1 MTELNLTQAVEK
13 FALTTCH
20 LMDDDL
26 DREWTWRAYSEG
38 VRYAMF
44 RTYEELRTLAAVLIT
59 ERTTKGSP
67 ISTAHHSLAQYH
79 AAYRDLQAIL
89 TGLDESLLN
98 KSPGPDEWPLRII
111 LGHILSAEREFFA
124 RIWHAV
130 QRYRNADNFR
140 RTSPHQPKPQ
150 DFASEDE
157 DFLDEEEPE
166 EEVDNGLPHPVE
178 MTDEEVAEF
187 VGSYEEFERTMNRL
201 SIPGVMAYYD
211 SLHKRVLRELTDIK
225 GFELEAESLWWEGT
239 PFTVEFRLHRLDAH
253 LRQHTVQ
260 IEKTLDALG
269 YPASEPRRLLRLIYA
284 ALADVDSAIIGDWGM
299 GKAER
304 RELAGKIS
312 VRADEIKAI
321 FNP

>member
-13 FALTTCH
+13 FALTTSH
-20 LMDDDL
+20 LADDDL
-26 DREWTWRAYSEG
+26 DREWSWRAYNEG

-44 RTYEELRTLAAVLIT
+44 RTYEELRTLAAVLIA

-67 ISTAHHSLAQYH
+67 ITTAHHSLAQYH
-79 AAYRDLQAIL
+79 AAYRDLQAMLI
-89 TGLDESLLN
+89 GLDDALLTEAPAPN
-98 KSPGPDEWPLRII
+98 EWPLRVI
-111 LGHILSAEREFFA
+111 LGHTLAAEREFFA

-130 QRYRNADNFR
+130 QKLRKTDIA
-140 RTSPHQPKPQ
+140 
-150 DFASEDE
+150 EDE
-157 DFLDEEEPE
+157 E
-166 EEVDNGLPHPVE
+166 LPPVE
-178 MTDEEVAEF
+178 MTPDEVSEF
-187 VGSYEEFERTMNRL
+187 VGSYDDFERTINRL
-201 SIPGVMAYYD
+201 SISGIMAFYD

-225 GFELEAESLWWEGT
+225 GFELESESLWWEGT

-269 YPASEPRRLLRLIYA
+269 HLPSEARRLLRLVYA
-284 ALADVDSAIIGDWGM
+284 ALSDVDSIIIGDWGV
-299 GKAER
+299 GKVQR

-312 VRADEIKAI
+312 VRADEIAAI

>member
-13 FALTTCH
+13 FALTTCY
-20 LMDDDL
+20 LSDSDL
-26 DREWTWRAYSEG
+26 DREWNWRAYSEG

-44 RTYEELRTLAAVLIT
+44 RTYEELRTLAAVLIA
-59 ERTTKGSP
+59 ERSTKGSP

-89 TGLDESLLN
+89 IGLDEGLIN
-98 KSPGPDEWPLRII
+98 MPPAPNEWPLRII
-111 LGHILSAEREFFA
+111 LGHILIAEREFFA

-130 QRYRNADNFR
+130 QHYRSADV
-140 RTSPHQPKPQ
+140 
-150 DFASEDE
+150 AED
-157 DFLDEEEPE
+157 DE
-166 EEVDNGLPHPVE
+166 LTPVE
-178 MTDEEVAEF
+178 MTPEEVSEF
-187 VGSYEEFERTMNRL
+187 VGSYEDFERTMNRL
-201 SIPGVMAYYD
+201 SIPGIMAFYD

-225 GFELEAESLWWEGT
+225 GYELETESLWWEGT

-269 YPASEPRRLLRLIYA
+269 HPPREAQRLLRLIYA
-284 ALADVDSAIIGDWGM
+284 ALADVDSIIIGDWGV
-299 GKAER
+299 GKAQR

-312 VRADEIKAI
+312 VRADEIAAI
-321 FNP
+321 FAE